1 MAEPVKGNTLPKSA
15 NTVTALLPSSVTVKA
30 EPEKLIEVTAVT
42 TLTLSSRISIAPAE
56 GAGIEN
62 PN

>member
-1 MAEPVKGNTLPKSA
+1 
-15 NTVTALLPSSVTVKA
+15 VKA

-42 TLTLSSRISIAPAE
+42 TLTLLSKISIAPAE